1 MTHEFIPIQ
10 RIGPFTLGEIPLTL
24 SVTFQDSA
32 GNAINLTDY
41 NAETVIEGVDD
52 TEDLTPSGETVILDP
67 TGGIVEYS
75 WGESDFMTE
84 GQYRAQIWV
93 AKDTGGER
101 KQLASDLF
109 EWFVRTGTSA
119 PTGL

>member
-1 MTHEFIPIQ
+1 MTHEFLPVQ

-24 SVTFQDSA
+24 SVTFEDSA

-52 TEDLTPSGETVILDP
+52 TEDLAPSGETVIADVIN
-67 TGGIVEYS
+67 GIVEYR

-93 AKDTGGER
+93 AKDTVER
-101 KQLASDLF
+101 KQLASDIF
-109 EWFVRTGTSA
+109 EWFVRFGTSA